1 MRRIKY
7 IETIEAHYIFLRY
20 KIIQKAKGK
29 SIRFAFFATKDLN
42 VDFAENVNP
51 DRTKKRGI

>member
-20 KIIQKAKGK
+20 KIIYSKRQKEKVYVLLFLPQK
-29 SIRFAFFATKDLN
+29 I
-42 VDFAENVNP
+42 
-51 DRTKKRGI
+51 